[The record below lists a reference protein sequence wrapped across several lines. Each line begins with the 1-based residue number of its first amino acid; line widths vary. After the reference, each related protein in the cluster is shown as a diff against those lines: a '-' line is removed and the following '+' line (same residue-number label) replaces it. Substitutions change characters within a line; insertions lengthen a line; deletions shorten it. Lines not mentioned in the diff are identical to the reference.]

1 MRALGRRS
9 ISSFLR
15 FVLDTA
21 WWALAVSL
29 GLLVILLVC
38 STFVELQGG
47 NLTMSVPVA
56 VQLDNPIHGVG
67 GEPSAHFEKLRGDLR
82 FPAKKGVFLSSS
94 VTLVALMFGY
104 LLWVVT
110 QLRYVF
116 RSLSQGSPFVLPNA
130 RRIRWVGFAVIF
142 GEVGR
147 AAIVYFWSYYTSLHF
162 KADGLRFA
170 ASMDMS
176 PITIVGGLA
185 ILVIAEVFQQGA
197 RLQEDQSLTI

>member
-15 FVLDTA
+15 FVLDTV
-21 WWALAVSL
+21 WWAVAVSL
-29 GLLVILLVC
+29 GLLVALLVC

-56 VQLDNPIHGVG
+56 VQLDNPIHDVS

-82 FPAKKGVFLSSS
+82 FPAKKGVFLSGS

-116 RSLSQGSPFVLPNA
+116 RSLSQGSPFVLANA
-130 RRIRWVGFAVIF
+130 RRIR
-142 GEVGR
+142 
-147 AAIVYFWSYYTSLHF
+147 
-162 KADGLRFA
+162 
-170 ASMDMS
+170 
-176 PITIVGGLA
+176 
-185 ILVIAEVFQQGA
+185 
-197 RLQEDQSLTI
+197 